1 MEKDGKGDNTL
12 TKCHLVCL
20 YICWA
25 SEVCFSTHSD
35 VTEDEDTAT
44 KAGRLV
50 MIDSS
55 IDSPMRHGNTQ
66 VMVATY
72 QSINNRDP
80 NQSLIKRDHIEV
92 PFVMLA

>member
-12 TKCHLVCL
+12 TRCHLVCL

-25 SEVCFSTHSD
+25 SEVCFSTHSVAFPD

-50 MIDSS
+50 MIDFS
-55 IDSPMRHGNTQ
+55 IDSPTRHTQ
-66 VMVATY
+66 VMVARY
-72 QSINNRDP
+72 QSINN
-80 NQSLIKRDHIEV
+80 
-92 PFVMLA
+92 